1 MTNTELV
8 EAVAILQG
16 TTTSN
21 IKKKVNTLIKL
32 AMADIYSL
40 VPGFWTRVN
49 ETFTLG
55 TSGTDAYLVNL
66 KNEFSDFSVL
76 RFLWTTDGMID
87 PISEKQL
94 RLRSPDLSV
103 SAFGRPYKY
112 FFREKHL
119 IELWPRNTSS
129 RTIHVSYR
137 YKPAFDDIEVLP
149 NEWSFVPFYYI
160 MGLFEGKDDNYYKNK
175 FENALRRMQ
184 NFAKESEEDHAV
196 IISDGQ
202 DDIIYGEMG
211 VIER

>member
-1 MTNTELV
+1 MTNTELI
-8 EAVAILQG
+8 EAVATLQG
-16 TTTSN
+16 TTVSL
-21 IKKKVNTLIKL
+21 IKKKVNTLL
-32 AMADIYSL
+32 RVAMTDIHSL

-55 TSGTDAYLVNL
+55 TSGTDAYLVDL
-66 KNEFSDFSVL
+66 KDEFPDFWSL

-94 RLRSPDLSV
+94 RLRNPDLSV
-103 SAFGRPYKY
+103 SAFGRPYNY

-129 RTIHVSYR
+129 RTISISYR

-149 NEWSFVPFYYI
+149 DEWSFVPFYYI
-160 MGLFEGKDDNYYKNK
+160 MGLYENKDEDYYKGK
-175 FENALRRMQ
+175 FESALGRMQ

-202 DDIIYGEMG
+202 DDAIYGEMEN
-211 VIER
+211 ISR